1 VVGVGVDARGVH
13 LKRRVVAG
21 SVVDNEIEDHADASL
36 VARLDKG
43 LERGSGS
50 EVDGGVVVVGDVIA
64 VVGRRGEHGRQ
75 PERVDAEALDVR
87 DAPLD
92 LSERGRQR
100 LAGERPDEHL
110 VDRRRVGPLRRRVR
124 VDDSGRAA
132 PIVVA
137 LDLNRLRR
145 AVPLGVR
152 NRVDPEAVRDL
163 VERDRKGVAV
173 RE

>member
-110 VDRRRVGPLRRRVR
+110 VDRRRVGPLRRGVR
-124 VDDSGRAA
+124 VGGSGRA
-132 PIVVA
+132 IVGTV
-137 LDLNRLRR
+137 DPNRLHR